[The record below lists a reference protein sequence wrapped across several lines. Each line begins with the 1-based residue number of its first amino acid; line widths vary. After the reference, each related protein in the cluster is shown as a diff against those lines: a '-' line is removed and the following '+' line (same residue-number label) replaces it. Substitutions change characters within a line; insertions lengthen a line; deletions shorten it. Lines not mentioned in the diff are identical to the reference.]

1 MCWGMSVSACGV
13 CLSAGAVADSGVLCA
28 GVCQYQPVECVYQ
41 RGRWLTVESCVL
53 GMSVSA
59 CGVCLPAGAV
69 ADSGVLC
76 AGVCQYQPVECVY
89 QRGRGL
95 TVESCVLGYVSIS
108 LWSVSISGGGG

>member
-13 CLSAGAVADSGVLCA
+13 CLSAGAVADSRVLCAGVCQYQPVECVSAGAVADSRVLCA

-53 GMSVSA
+53 G
-59 CGVCLPAGAV
+59 
-69 ADSGVLC
+69 
-76 AGVCQYQPVECVY
+76 
-89 QRGRGL
+89 
-95 TVESCVLGYVSIS
+95 YVSIS